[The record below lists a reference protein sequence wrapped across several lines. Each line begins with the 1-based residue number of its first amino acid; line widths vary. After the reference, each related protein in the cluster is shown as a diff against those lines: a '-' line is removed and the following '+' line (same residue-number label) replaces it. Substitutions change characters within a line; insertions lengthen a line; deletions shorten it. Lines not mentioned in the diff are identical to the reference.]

1 MIMDFIRAFT
11 YITDDKRWLAKLGET
26 AVFALLCPLPVIG
39 LISLCALLGYL
50 AELIHNVGN
59 DYPRPLPE
67 WDHIGEDI
75 SKGLPVLVALIIYH
89 LPLLLAMLF
98 LYAFRHVIAVSLF
111 GGITFLSILGGLA
124 PLLILYFAL
133 AWSLLALGLARYA
146 ESWESDSFYHV
157 NRSLRSLQKHSTLAL
172 QWLIASLAASI
183 ILLAL
188 LPAALLGLVLFVP
201 VQGYLT
207 GSYARKLRAERMALR
222 RGRARAAD
230 AARWV
235 LPRRTGAQRAEA
247 KNASDLMDARNGMEE
262 RLAHGAQ
269 VRAESCVGAAF
280 TGYN

>member
-11 YITDDKRWLAKLGET
+11 YISEDKRWLAKLGET
-26 AVFALLCPLPVIG
+26 AVFALLCPVPVIG

-75 SKGLPVLVALIIYH
+75 SKGFPVLLAILVYH
-89 LPLLLAMLF
+89 LPLLLALLF

-111 GGITFLSILGGLA
+111 GGITFLGILGGLA
-124 PLLILYFAL
+124 PLLILYFAFI
-133 AWSLLALGLARYA
+133 WSLLALGLVRYA
-146 ESWESDSFYHV
+146 ESWESDSFYQL
-157 NRSLRSLQKHSTLAL
+157 NRLLRSLQNHSALAL

-188 LPAALLGLVLFVP
+188 LPLALLGLALFVP

-207 GSYARKLRAERMALR
+207 GNYGRRLRAERMALR
-222 RGRARAAD
+222 RGQSPSEHVAD
-230 AARWV
+230 VSALGFAARDGR
-235 LPRRTGAQRAEA
+235 P
-247 KNASDLMDARNGMEE
+247 S
-262 RLAHGAQ
+262 H
-269 VRAESCVGAAF
+269 
-280 TGYN
+280 

>member
-1 MIMDFIRAFT
+1 MDFIRAFT
-11 YITDDKRWLAKLGET
+11 YITEDRRWPAKLGET
-26 AVFALLCPLPVIG
+26 AVFALLCPVPVIG

-75 SKGLPVLVALIIYH
+75 SKGFPVLVAIIVYH
-89 LPLLLAMLF
+89 LPLLLAVLF
-98 LYAFRHVIAVSLF
+98 LYGFRHVIAVSLF

-133 AWSLLALGLARYA
+133 AWSLLAVGLARYA
-146 ESWESDSFYHV
+146 DSWEADSFYQL
-157 NRSLRSLQKHSTLAL
+157 NRLLRSLQNHSTLAL

-188 LPAALLGLVLFVP
+188 LPVALLGLLLFVP

-207 GSYARKLRAERMALR
+207 GSYGRRLRAERIALR
-222 RGRARAAD
+222 RGQPDGAEVGALGF
-230 AARWV
+230 AAREGRPS
-235 LPRRTGAQRAEA
+235 L
-247 KNASDLMDARNGMEE
+247 
-262 RLAHGAQ
+262 
-269 VRAESCVGAAF
+269 
-280 TGYN
+280 